1 MHFNIDDDT
10 PDPRTMSD
18 EESDA
23 HILGF
28 IFTQHFIL
36 NRGLNI
42 FGKNADVSV
51 HKELSQIHAMDT
63 YEPITK
69 SSLVIEDIRKSL
81 ASLMFITEKRN
92 GDIKARKVADGSKQ
106 HTYNGYNKSDGSSP
120 TVSTNSIFLT
130 GVVDAHETQEIAI
143 LDTANAFLHVENDR
157 KILMLLRDKL
167 SDMMV

>member
-1 MHFNIDDDT
+1 
-10 PDPRTMSD
+10 
-18 EESDA
+18 
-23 HILGF
+23 
-28 IFTQHFIL
+28 
-36 NRGLNI
+36 
-42 FGKNADVSV
+42 
-51 HKELSQIHAMDT
+51 MDT
-63 YEPITK
+63 YDPIMN
-69 SSLVIEDIRKSL
+69 SSLTKEDRRKDLSP
-81 ASLMFITEKRN
+81 LMFITENRN
-92 GDIKARKVADGSKQ
+92 EDIKSRKVADGSKQ